1 MIGTGELAVIGMAP
15 LAGFAAERW
24 AAAWDQRLDAS
35 AHAPAESAPPPA
47 LPLPVTIGLAVAIA
61 AIAAAAR
68 SGLFAG
74 LGAILGWSLL
84 ALALVDRRHHLL
96 PNLLTLPLIAAGLA
110 VAAVVAGGLPLR
122 ELIGAGAGYA
132 FFWLC
137 RRLHWH
143 WRGREGLGLGDA
155 KLLAAGGAWL
165 GWEPLPLVV
174 LLASLSALLAALP
187 GAWRGGQHWQAEI
200 AFGPHLALAIWALW
214 LYDPEGFF

>member
-1 MIGTGELAVIGMAP
+1 MIGTGEVAVIGMAP
-15 LAGFAAERW
+15 LAGLAAGRW
-24 AAAWDQRLDAS
+24 ARTWDRQLGPAAKS
-35 AHAPAESAPPPA
+35 ALPQA

-61 AIAAAAR
+61 AVAAAAR

-96 PNLLTLPLIAAGLA
+96 PNLLTLPLIAAGLT
-110 VAAVVAGGLPLR
+110 VATLAGGEVPLR

-165 GWEPLPLVV
+165 GWEPLPVVV
-174 LLASLSALLAALP
+174 LLASLSALLVALP
-187 GAWRGGQHWQAEI
+187 GAWRGGQRWQAEI

>member
-1 MIGTGELAVIGMAP
+1 MIGTGEVAVIGVAP
-15 LAGFAAERW
+15 LAGYAAERW
-24 AAAWDQRLDAS
+24 AASWDRRLDL
-35 AHAPAESAPPPA
+35 PAGPTSPQA
-47 LPLPVTIGLAVAIA
+47 LPLPVTIALAVAIA
-61 AIAAAAR
+61 AIAAVAQ

-74 LGAILGWSLL
+74 LGALLGWSLL

-96 PNLLTLPLIAAGLA
+96 PNLLTLPLIAGGLA
-110 VAAVVAGGLPLR
+110 VAAVVGR
-122 ELIGAGAGYA
+122 ELPVRELVGAGAGYA
-132 FFWLC
+132 FFWAC

-165 GWEPLPLVV
+165 GWQPLPLVV
-174 LLASLSALLAALP
+174 LLASLSALLATLP
-187 GAWRGGQHWQAEI
+187 AIRRGGERQQAEI